1 MTKSELIKHMM
12 SELDRVVTEDTE
24 IWGDDP
30 DVVDETLIEYDKGWH
45 NGFDYA
51 ITGAMETWAGER
63 GIGVVVVELAS
74 SSSSESYRN
83 LSAMWNVIKN

>member
-1 MTKSELIKHMM
+1 M

-51 ITGAMETWAGER
+51 IRVVME
-63 GIGVVVVELAS
+63 
-74 SSSSESYRN
+74 N
-83 LSAMWNVIKN
+83 LND

>member
-51 ITGAMETWAGER
+51 IRVVMEK
-63 GIGVVVVELAS
+63 L
-74 SSSSESYRN
+74 N
-83 LSAMWNVIKN
+83 D